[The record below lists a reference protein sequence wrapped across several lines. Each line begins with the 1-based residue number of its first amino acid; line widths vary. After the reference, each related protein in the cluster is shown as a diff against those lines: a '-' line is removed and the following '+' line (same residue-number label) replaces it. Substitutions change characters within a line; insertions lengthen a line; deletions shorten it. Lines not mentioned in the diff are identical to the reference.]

1 MTLTLD
7 VPAFVG
13 QEDSERRE
21 KRLRAA
27 VAMFDAGLVTQGQA
41 AQIAELSR
49 VEFFDALGRYGVTP
63 FQYDWDEA
71 LADAA
76 MLAGSQGQESR

>member
-1 MTLTLD
+1 MTVTLD
-7 VPAFVG
+7 VPTIAG
-13 QEDSERRE
+13 QEDAEGQE

-27 VAMFDAGLVTQGQA
+27 VAMFDAGWVTQGQA
-41 AQIAELSR
+41 AQISGLSR

-71 LADAA
+71 LDDAA
-76 MLAGSQGQESR
+76 MLAGEQRQGSR